1 LLGEGIPLPARIFC
15 VLDALDAM
23 THDRPYRKAR
33 SLSEALEVL
42 RGEARA
48 QFDPRVVEVVMAN
61 PVERW
66 RELLG
71 LSEES

>member
-1 LLGEGIPLPARIFC
+1 
-15 VLDALDAM
+15 M